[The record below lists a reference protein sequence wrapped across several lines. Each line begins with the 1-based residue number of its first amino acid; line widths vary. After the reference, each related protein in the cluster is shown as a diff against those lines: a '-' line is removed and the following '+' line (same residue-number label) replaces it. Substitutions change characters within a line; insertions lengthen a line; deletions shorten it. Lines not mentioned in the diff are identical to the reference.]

1 MVKCRKFTTFVDY
14 SASQIM
20 NREALN
26 QAVGVIRE
34 QVPALGRT
42 VYGKPLIYLDNAATA
57 QKPVAVLERVHQM
70 NAGVNGNVHRAVHR
84 LSEETTQWYEEARDA
99 VKELIGAAERA
110 EVIFTSGTTA
120 SINTVAYAWSF
131 RFLKAGDV
139 VLVSQAEHH
148 SNIVPWQLACERTG
162 ATLRVLPVD
171 ESGQWRMDLLPGL
184 LDERV
189 RMVAVSHISNVLGL
203 VNPVQELIR
212 QAHAVGACVL
222 IDGAQGIVHERV
234 DVQALDCDF
243 YVFSGHKLYAETG
256 TGILYGKRRWLEA
269 MPPFLG
275 GGDMVDTVTFA
286 KTTYAA
292 LPLKFEAGTGNFIG
306 AASLAPAIDFA
317 KSMMTQEL
325 EENQKEIIDYLNE
338 ELNKI
343 EGLKI
348 YGQGANKIP
357 LFSFAVA
364 GCNHGD
370 IATLLD
376 KLGIAVRSGLMC
388 CEPLI
393 SGFGHTGLVRASFAP
408 YNTLEEAQTLVQG
421 LHRVVRMLR

>member
-1 MVKCRKFTTFVDY
+1 
-14 SASQIM
+14 M
-20 NREALN
+20 NREILN
-26 QAVGVIRE
+26 QAVEEIRK

-42 VYGKPLIYLDNAATA
+42 VYGKPLVYLDNAATA
-57 QKPVAVLERVHQM
+57 QKPQSVLDRVHQM

-84 LSEETTQWYEEARDA
+84 LSEETTLWYEEARDA
-99 VKELIGAAERA
+99 VKDLIGAAERA

-120 SINTVAYAWSF
+120 AINTVAYAWSS

-148 SNIVPWQLACERTG
+148 SNIVPWQLACERAG

-171 ESGQWRMDLLPGL
+171 ESGQWRMDLLPQL

-203 VNPVQELIR
+203 VNPIQEMIR
-212 QAHAVGACVL
+212 QAHAVGAWVL
-222 IDGAQGIVHERV
+222 IDGAQGIVHGQV

-275 GGDMVDTVTFA
+275 GGDMVDTVTFE
-286 KTTYAA
+286 KTTYAP

-306 AASLAPAIDFA
+306 AASLAPAIAFA
-317 KSMMTQEL
+317 RSLTTPTL
-325 EENQKEIIDYLNE
+325 EKNQQEIIQYLNE
-338 ELNKI
+338 ELRRI
-343 EGLKI
+343 EGLQI
-348 YGQGANKIP
+348 YGEGPNKIP
-357 LFSFAVA
+357 LFSFSVA

-393 SGFGHTGLVRASFAP
+393 SSFGHTGLVRASFAP
-408 YNTLEEAQTLVQG
+408 YNTLAEAEALVQG